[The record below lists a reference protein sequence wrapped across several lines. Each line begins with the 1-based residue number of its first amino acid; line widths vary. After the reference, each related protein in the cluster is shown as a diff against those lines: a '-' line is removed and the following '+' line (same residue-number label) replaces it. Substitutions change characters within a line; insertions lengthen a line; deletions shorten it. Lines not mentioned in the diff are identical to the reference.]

1 MSDKAP
7 ESPEK
12 KYTGPAI
19 NYDLADGKIMRTEN
33 GESIVVAHYDGKIVK
48 IVPER
53 ANFRTAVIRW
63 LNDNEK
69 PYEGVVL
76 LGDDATPPVPKE
88 KIPPMPKKDMRLGDK
103 TPAVV
108 EWYRKYKPAEFKAR
122 YGIKGEGTV
131 TKTRV
136 ETDEKGNKVN
146 VPYEVEATLADRKI
160 HLTEKVEA
168 GTVNESEYN
177 DE

>member
-1 MSDKAP
+1 MSTP
-7 ESPEK
+7 NTEPEK

-19 NYDLADGKIMRTEN
+19 NYDLTDGKITRSEN

-69 PYEGVVL
+69 PYNGVVL
-76 LGDDATPPVPKE
+76 LGDDATPPVAKD
-88 KIPPMPKKDMRLGDK
+88 KIPPIPKKDMRLGDK

-122 YGIKGEGTV
+122 YGIKGEGVV
-131 TKTRV
+131 TKFRV
-136 ETDEKGNKVN
+136 KKNEKDEDVK
-146 VPYEVEATLADRKI
+146 VPYEKAATLADRKI

-168 GTVNESEYN
+168 GNLASSEYN